1 MLEFIREA
9 PGQRTALAALA
20 ERAFLQNGAAVHF
33 ASLLPKLYG
42 QEACAQPV
50 HTLLLEN
57 GTPAGLFALQVSE
70 FQIAGMPLRVGW
82 IGTVCVLPEFRGRGH
97 LAHLM
102 EEADRQLRV
111 QGCALAVLGGQRQ
124 RYRRFGYELGG
135 TQWQFTVTARNLRGL
150 PEPEDASVRPLC
162 EADIPQA
169 FGLWK
174 TQPVL
179 GPRTPQTFLR
189 ILQSWGC
196 EPLGVWNGGQL
207 AGYAGCNAQGQ
218 MMELCVQSAALLPPL
233 LWAYLARCTELT
245 VMLGPWPGALQ
256 RALAGYAEHSVL
268 TENHSYRALRWEPVV
283 RAALALDRLSGQAPA
298 TCRLPIAGAG
308 TLELQSGSCRFR
320 EDHSTQGISPTQ
332 AVQLLFGPASRLV
345 LPAAGPSLPLPYM
358 LPWLDGI

>member
-1 MLEFIREA
+1 M
-9 PGQRTALAALA
+9 
-20 ERAFLQNGAAVHF
+20 
-33 ASLLPKLYG
+33 
-42 QEACAQPV
+42 
-50 HTLLLEN
+50 
-57 GTPAGLFALQVSE
+57 
-70 FQIAGMPLRVGW
+70 
-82 IGTVCVLPEFRGRGH
+82 
-97 LAHLM
+97 
-102 EEADRQLRV
+102 
-111 QGCALAVLGGQRQ
+111 
-124 RYRRFGYELGG
+124 
-135 TQWQFTVTARNLRGL
+135 
-150 PEPEDASVRPLC
+150 RPLC

-169 FGLWK
+169 FRLWK

-179 GPRTPQTFLR
+179 GPRTPQTFLW

-196 EPLGVWNGGQL
+196 EPLGVWDGGQL
-207 AGYAGCNAQGQ
+207 AGYASCNAQGQ

-233 LWAYLARCTELT
+233 LRAYLARCTELT

-268 TENHSYRALRWEPVV
+268 TENHSYRALRWEPVI

-345 LPAAGPSLPLPYM
+345 LPAAGPSLPLPFM

>member
-20 ERAFLQNGAAVHF
+20 ERAFLQNGASVHF

-102 EEADRQLRV
+102 EEADRQLHA

-169 FGLWK
+169 FRLWK

-179 GPRTPQTFLR
+179 GPRTPQTFLW

-196 EPLGVWNGGQL
+196 EPLGVWDGGQL
-207 AGYAGCNAQGQ
+207 AGYASCNAQGAAASAGVSCPVHGAHGDARAVAGRAAACAGRVCGAQ
-218 MMELCVQSAALLPPL
+218 RLNGKSQLPSAALG
-233 LWAYLARCTELT
+233 T
-245 VMLGPWPGALQ
+245 GHPG
-256 RALAGYAEHSVL
+256 R
-268 TENHSYRALRWEPVV
+268 
-283 RAALALDRLSGQAPA
+283 
-298 TCRLPIAGAG
+298 AGAG
-308 TLELQSGSCRFR
+308 S
-320 EDHSTQGISPTQ
+320 
-332 AVQLLFGPASRLV
+332 AVRASARHLPPADRGRRD
-345 LPAAGPSLPLPYM
+345 AGASIWQLPLPGRPQYTGD
-358 LPWLDGI
+358 LPDTGRPASVRTSQPARAARSGAVAPAAVHAAVAGRHLSTP

>member
-150 PEPEDASVRPLC
+150 PEPGDASVRPLC

-233 LWAYLARCTELT
+233 LRAY
-245 VMLGPWPGALQ
+245 
-256 RALAGYAEHSVL
+256 
-268 TENHSYRALRWEPVV
+268 
-283 RAALALDRLSGQAPA
+283 
-298 TCRLPIAGAG
+298 
-308 TLELQSGSCRFR
+308 
-320 EDHSTQGISPTQ
+320 
-332 AVQLLFGPASRLV
+332 
-345 LPAAGPSLPLPYM
+345 
-358 LPWLDGI
+358 